1 MLPECQTF
9 FGGPVPTS
17 LRSDGLEESNEWTR
31 IGPGFNSSFIF
42 MHKNRY
48 FFCQKRNATIYNLF
62 FQLKPGIILF
72 HTSVVCEIVI
82 NSKNN
87 RQTIRELL
95 EDLKQINKL

>member
-42 MHKNRY
+42 IHKNRY
-48 FFCQKRNATIYNLF
+48 FFAKKENFDLIRG
-62 FQLKPGIILF
+62 LKAKQ
-72 HTSVVCEIVI
+72 
-82 NSKNN
+82 N
-87 RQTIRELL
+87 QAL
-95 EDLKQINKL
+95 EARG